1 MPVVL
6 KTTVPKRDRGFE
18 SHLLRSRSN
27 MEKVELNPNDA
38 IYILASCV
46 ATFLN
51 HFKADGIIVSHKD
64 VRYNIMA
71 VEGVFTVCKD
81 EYPEQPVG
89 QMIKIKTGA

>member
-1 MPVVL
+1 
-6 KTTVPKRDRGFE
+6 
-18 SHLLRSRSN
+18 

-51 HFKADGIIVSHKD
+51 HFKADGIIVEHKN

-71 VEGVFTVCKD
+71 VDDTFTVCKD

-89 QMIKIKTGA
+89 QLIKMKTSA

>member
-1 MPVVL
+1 MPEKVWGSRPP
-6 KTTVPKRDRGFE
+6 TSEF
-18 SHLLRSRSN
+18 RSY
-27 MEKVELNPNDA
+27 MEKVDLNPNDA